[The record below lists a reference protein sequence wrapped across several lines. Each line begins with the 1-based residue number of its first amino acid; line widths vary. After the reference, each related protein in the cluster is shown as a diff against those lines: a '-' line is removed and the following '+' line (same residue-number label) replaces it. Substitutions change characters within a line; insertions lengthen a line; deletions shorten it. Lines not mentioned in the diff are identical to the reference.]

1 MLICKKLGD
10 DTLRVPVFDNMMLTD
25 EHESHAGGIGDYEWW
40 TLYYPFLSFYGEVVD
55 HDCYE
60 ICRLSYCFW
69 PSAPL
74 GKGIARMQKN
84 FRRNKKLRDHYLLQ
98 VFRNSG
104 CRDWVDIH
112 KYGKLILSFL
122 PTITPCVVFE
132 HCLDARGT
140 N

>member
-1 MLICKKLGD
+1 MPVFVLAKDAAAMMWRTYKVAYARNAVLICKKLGD

-74 GKGIARMQKN
+74 GKGIARMHICTQ
-84 FRRNKKLRDHYLLQ
+84 
-98 VFRNSG
+98 
-104 CRDWVDIH
+104 C
-112 KYGKLILSFL
+112 
-122 PTITPCVVFE
+122 CVNMQE
-132 HCLDARGT
+132 AGR
-140 N
+140 